1 MGETRK
7 KTRVVAA
14 GNVLIGGENP
24 IIIQSMCNTDTRNIE
39 STVNQIH
46 ALEDAGCEMVR
57 LAVPDMQAAFSIGKI
72 KKSVSVPLVAD
83 IHFDYR
89 LAVEAINQG
98 IDKIRINPGNI
109 GSYRNVQILADM
121 AKEKHIPIRIG
132 VNSGSLERE
141 LLKKFGRVTPEAMV
155 ESALGHVK
163 ILEDCGFNDIVISI
177 KSSGVPFSIE
187 AYRLLSQ
194 AVDYPLHIDR
204 KSVV

>member
-1 MGETRK
+1 MKNLAYTRK

-155 ESALGHVK
+155 ESLRTSTPSRSEIIPVS
-163 ILEDCGFNDIVISI
+163 CSQNTW
-177 KSSGVPFSIE
+177 KSPARSRTG
-187 AYRLLSQ
+187 Q
-194 AVDYPLHIDR
+194 
-204 KSVV
+204 